1 MTENRHTEKLRGVL
15 AVFQTPF
22 DERDESIDAST
33 LEKQID
39 WIFEQGA
46 NGIVM
51 AMASETLRLDSD
63 ERQELAELAC
73 EFSRQRGAVVISV
86 GAESNHV
93 VGRYA
98 KHAQDSGADAVMAI
112 PPVSVAL
119 SNDQLA
125 DYYRR
130 LIEAVAIPVIVQ
142 DASNYVGRPMSVTM
156 QASLL
161 NEYGPER
168 VQYKPEASP
177 VGPLLTA
184 LLQATSGQ
192 ARVFEGSG
200 GISLIDNF
208 RRGVV
213 GTMPAADVVDALVA
227 MWNALEA
234 GDDQRAYRIQ
244 GPLGAMI
251 VQMVNLDAYMTIE
264 KYVLVKRGIFK
275 NMHMRGPVGYKLDD
289 QTCQE
294 IDRLYDLLM
303 DAVNN

>member
-1 MTENRHTEKLRGVL
+1 MSEKRDASVLRGVL

-22 DERDESIDAST
+22 DERDESIDAAT

-73 EFSRQRGAVVISV
+73 EFARQRGPVVISV
-86 GAESNHV
+86 GAESSRLV
-93 VGRYA
+93 DRYA

-119 SNDQLA
+119 SDDQLA
-125 DYYRR
+125 GYYRR
-130 LIEAVAIPVIVQ
+130 IIEAVTIPLIVQ
-142 DASNYVGRPMSVTM
+142 DASNYVGRPMPIAV
-156 QASLL
+156 QAALL
-161 NEYGPER
+161 NEYGPDR

-184 LLQATSGQ
+184 LLGATGGR

-200 GISLIDNF
+200 GLSLIDNY

-227 MWNALEA
+227 LWNALEA

-251 VQMVNLDAYMTIE
+251 VQMVNLDAYVAIE
-264 KYVLVKRGIFK
+264 KYILVKRGIFE
-275 NMHMRGPVGYKLDD
+275 NAHMRGPVGYEMDD
-289 QTCQE
+289 PTRRE
-294 IDRLYDLLM
+294 IDRLFDLLM
-303 DAVNN
+303 DAVRN